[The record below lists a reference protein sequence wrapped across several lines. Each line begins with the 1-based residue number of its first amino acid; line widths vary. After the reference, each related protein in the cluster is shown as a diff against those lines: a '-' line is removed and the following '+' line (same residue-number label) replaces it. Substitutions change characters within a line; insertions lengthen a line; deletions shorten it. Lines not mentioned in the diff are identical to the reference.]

1 LHTDELKRS
10 ISLFQAITY
19 GVGLILGAGIYVI
32 IGDVAAIAGNAMWI
46 SFILA
51 ALIAIVTGFSYAE
64 LSSIFPKSAAEYVY
78 SKNAFDS
85 NFIGSIAGCMIIFVA
100 IVSAATVA
108 IGFAEYL
115 TAMVSSQL
123 NPILFAVLL
132 MLVLSFINFYGISGS
147 IKLNTAFT
155 FIELAGLVL
164 VVIAGFWLGSP
175 GKTDYF
181 EIPSDADLFEIPPNV
196 VISVLLSS
204 TGLIFFAYYGFENI
218 VNISEETKNPTR
230 VIPLAVL
237 FSIIITTVVYLVVAF
252 AVTALV
258 GWKDL
263 SESQA
268 PLAIVAE
275 RALGNNGNFILS
287 IIALFA
293 TSNTCLMML
302 ISGSRIIYGMSKT
315 EQEIGHDSLLPSSST
330 SSTFPRILGRIH
342 SNRKTP
348 WIAIIITM
356 IIGIIVIVA
365 SRGNISE
372 IANIS
377 VFGIFIVYAL
387 VNLSLIVLR
396 LRKPHLKGAFI
407 SPIST
412 KRNFPV
418 LAGIGVVTSVLI
430 LMQFDYKIAISGL
443 IILTMIII
451 LCLFLNSMT
460 KKKKTKSY

>member
-1 LHTDELKRS
+1 MHTDELKRS

-85 NFIGSIAGCMIIFVA
+85 NLVGSIAGCMIIFIA

-115 TAMVSSQL
+115 TAMVFSQF

-132 MLVLSFINFYGISGS
+132 MLVLSFINFYGISQS

-196 VISVLLSS
+196 AISVLLSS

-315 EQEIGHDSLLPSSST
+315 EREIGHDSLLPSSST
-330 SSTFPRILGRIH
+330 SSTFPRILGRVH
-342 SNRKTP
+342 GNRKTP

-356 IIGIIVIVA
+356 IIGIIVIIA

-372 IANIS
+372 VANIS

-396 LRKPHLKGAFI
+396 LRKPHLKGVFV

-418 LAGIGVVTSVLI
+418 LAGIGLVTSVLI
-430 LMQFDYKIAISGL
+430 LMQFDYKIAMSGL

-451 LCLFLNSMT
+451 LCLFLNSL
-460 KKKKTKSY
+460 KKKNKTNP